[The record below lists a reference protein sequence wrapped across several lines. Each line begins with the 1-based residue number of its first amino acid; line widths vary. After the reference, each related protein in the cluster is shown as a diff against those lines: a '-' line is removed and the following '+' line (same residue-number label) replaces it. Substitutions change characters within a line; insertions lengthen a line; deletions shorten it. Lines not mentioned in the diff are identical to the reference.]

1 MLKLALASMLTLAS
15 ATAFAQTPEPA
26 PHTLIQPAEPFRYS
40 GWYVAPT
47 AGFTSIDG
55 QLGYLPGLRA
65 ALMLNGKF
73 GVGVAANFMATDQTE
88 IHDGSNSNEV
98 RHVGGYVG
106 AYAQYVFLFDHF
118 VHGYADTTIGS
129 GGWCEQSIGDH
140 CKVRHFGFVEPT
152 LNLELNLTRHVRL
165 ATGVG
170 YRLAIAE
177 KVAPG
182 QSRHDLAGVVARTS
196 LVIGAF

>member
-1 MLKLALASMLTLAS
+1 MLKLALASLIALTS
-15 ATAFAQTPEPA
+15 ATAFAQTAPPP

-73 GVGVAANFMATDQTE
+73 GVGFAANFMATDQTE
-88 IHDGSNSNEV
+88 IHDRAGDDTV
-98 RHVGGYVG
+98 RHVGGYAG
-106 AYAQYVFLFDHF
+106 AYAQYVFLSDHL
-118 VHGYADTTIGS
+118 VHGYADATVGS
-129 GGWCEQSIGDH
+129 GGWCEQSNGDH
-140 CKVRHFGFVEPT
+140 CQVRHFGFVEPT

-182 QSRHDLAGVVARTS
+182 QSRRDLAGVVARTS
-196 LVIGAF
+196 VIIGAF

>member
-1 MLKLALASMLTLAS
+1 MLKLALASMIALAS
-15 ATAFAQTPEPA
+15 GTALAQTTPEPA
-26 PHTLIQPAEPFRYS
+26 PAPTLIRPGEPFRYS

-73 GVGVAANFMATDQTE
+73 GVGLAGNFMATDQTE
-88 IHDGSNSNEV
+88 IKEREDRV
-98 RHVGGYVG
+98 RHVGGYAG
-106 AYAQYVFLFDHF
+106 AYAQYVFLSDHL
-118 VHGYADTTIGS
+118 VHAYADATVGT
-129 GGWCEQSIGDH
+129 GGWCEQSTAEH
-140 CKVRHFGFVEPT
+140 CDVRHFGFIEPT
-152 LNLELNLTRHVRL
+152 VNLELNLTRHVRL

-170 YRLAIAE
+170 YRLALAE
-177 KVAPG
+177 KIAPD
-182 QSRHDLAGVVARTS
+182 QSRRDLAGIVARTS